1 MSSASKEKSHFARWV
16 LGIVA
21 LLVIA
26 MLVFV
31 VNANSKIKE
40 KGEQAKSEA
49 AATLKLNIPENAS
62 AIGSFAVDKDGGII
76 APGEADL
83 SKTRVEFI
91 FDPHCG
97 GCKIVETGL
106 KDKLA
111 ELRSNGDIQ
120 LYFTPVSF
128 MGHSSPDEYSSRA
141 TSALVT
147 VAEHDP
153 ANFTVFMNK
162 IYEKFPNPYPSSGVS
177 YEKIGEWAKEAG
189 VSQEAID
196 RFSDQDYRKFATE
209 NVPVQEKRTEI
220 FTTGEISTPTVLVG
234 GEINDAGVLQ
244 DFIRVPFQDSDVV
257 KTFTD
262 TLKEVTDKSS
272 NVG

>member
-1 MSSASKEKSHFARWV
+1 MSTTVRKEKSHFTKFV
-16 LGIVA
+16 LAAVA
-21 LLVIA
+21 LAVIG
-26 MLVFV
+26 MLIFV
-31 VNANSKIKE
+31 VIANSKVKE
-40 KGEQAKSEA
+40 KSENAKSEA
-49 AATLKLNIPENAS
+49 AATLQLNIPENAS
-62 AIGSFAVDKDGGII
+62 AIGSFAVDKDGKVI
-76 APGEADL
+76 APGEADQT
-83 SKTRVEFI
+83 KTRVEFI
-91 FDPHCG
+91 FDLHCG
-97 GCKIVETGL
+97 GCRIVETGL

-128 MGHSSPDEYSSRA
+128 MGQASSDEYSARA

-153 ANFTVFMNK
+153 ENFTVFMNK
-162 IYEKFPNPYPSSGVS
+162 LYEKFPNPYPASGVS
-177 YEKIGEWAKEAG
+177 YEKISEWAKEAG

-209 NVPVQEKRTEI
+209 NVPVQEDRSEI

-234 GEINDAGVLQ
+234 GEFNDAGVLEN
-244 DFIRVPFQDSDVV
+244 FIRVPFKDSDVV

-262 TLKEVTDKSS
+262 SLNEV
-272 NVG
+272 G

>member
-1 MSSASKEKSHFARWV
+1 MSTAPKGKSHFTKFV
-16 LGIVA
+16 LLAVA
-21 LLVIA
+21 LAVVG

-31 VNANSKIKE
+31 VNANSQIKE
-40 KGEQAKSEA
+40 KGEKAKSEA
-49 AATLKLNIPENAS
+49 AAALKLNIPKNAS
-62 AIGSFAVDKDGGII
+62 AVGSFAIDKDGGVI
-76 APGEADL
+76 APSEADL

-97 GCKIVETGL
+97 GCKVVETGL

-162 IYEKFPNPYPSSGVS
+162 LYEKFPNPYPNSGVS
-177 YEKIGEWAKEAG
+177 YEKLGEWAKEVG

-220 FTTGEISTPTVLVG
+220 FATGEISTPTVLVG

-244 DFIRVPFQDSDVV
+244 DFVRVPFQDSDVV

-262 TLKEVTDKSS
+262 TLNEVNNKTPAM
-272 NVG
+272 